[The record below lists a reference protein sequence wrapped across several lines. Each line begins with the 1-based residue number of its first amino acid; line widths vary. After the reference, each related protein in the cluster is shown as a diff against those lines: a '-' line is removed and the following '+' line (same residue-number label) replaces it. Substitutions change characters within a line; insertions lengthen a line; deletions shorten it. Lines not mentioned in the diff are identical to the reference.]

1 MISYIEQF
9 QPYSSFLISLALGM
23 LVGLQREWADTPAAG
38 IRTFTFITLFGTAC
52 ALVSEKSGPL
62 FTAIGLSGI
71 IIFAVIAHFQIMK
84 SPKGAESSLVTG
96 VTMLLMFIVGMM
108 VKSKMY
114 LPAAAL
120 TCLIAMILHIKLE
133 LHAIAGKFS
142 GTELSSVMQFLLIT
156 IVILP
161 LMPDKSFG
169 PNDALNL
176 YNIWLM
182 VVLIVGISLFGYILN
197 KVAGKKSGV
206 VGGGLIG
213 GLISST
219 ATSFTYSRLAASH
232 PSSSTFHGLVILI
245 AWLIVYFRAYAE
257 IMIVSPD
264 VPILIPLI
272 IMVLSTILMIFLVWK
287 KNVSNGEEAAIKSDP
302 IDLKTAVF
310 FAVFYAILIS
320 IFSYFK
326 DDVKNSALFAVT
338 FVAGILDID
347 AITLSTARL
356 VDRKILGP
364 TEGVAYV
371 FIGLLANTF
380 FKGIL
385 CGVIGRKPLFKVIFF
400 PWIGSIILQIGV
412 IVWYWS

>member
-1 MISYIEQF
+1 MILYIEQF
-9 QPYSSFLISLALGM
+9 QPYSTFLISLALGM

-52 ALVSEKSGPL
+52 ALISETYGHL
-62 FTAIGLSGI
+62 FTAIGLLGI

-96 VTMLLMFIVGMM
+96 VTMLLMFLVGMM
-108 VKSKMY
+108 VNGKMY

-120 TCLIAMILHIKLE
+120 ACLIAMILHIKLE
-133 LHAIAGKFS
+133 LHAIAGKFT

-197 KVAGKKSGV
+197 KVAGRRSGV
-206 VGGGLIG
+206 IGGGLIG

-219 ATSFTYSRLAASH
+219 ATTFTYSRLAATHANSG
-232 PSSSTFHGLVILI
+232 TFHGLIILI
-245 AWLIVYFRAYAE
+245 AWLIVYFRAYVE
-257 IMIVSPD
+257 IMLVSPEIP
-264 VPILIPLI
+264 VLLPLI
-272 IMVLSTILMIFLVWK
+272 VMVVVNIFLIFLIWK
-287 KNVSNGEEAAIKSDP
+287 KNLSTGTEVSIKNDP
-302 IDLKTAVF
+302 IDLKTAIF
-310 FAVFYAILIS
+310 FAAFYAILVS
-320 IFSYFK
+320 VFSYFK
-326 DDVKNSALFAVT
+326 DDVKSSALFAIT

-356 VDRKILGP
+356 VDRKILG
-364 TEGVAYV
+364 TEEGVAYV

-385 CGVIGRKPLFKVIFF
+385 CGVIGKKPLFKVIFL
-400 PWIGSIILQIGV
+400 PWLVSMVLKLVV
-412 IVWYWS
+412 IAWYW